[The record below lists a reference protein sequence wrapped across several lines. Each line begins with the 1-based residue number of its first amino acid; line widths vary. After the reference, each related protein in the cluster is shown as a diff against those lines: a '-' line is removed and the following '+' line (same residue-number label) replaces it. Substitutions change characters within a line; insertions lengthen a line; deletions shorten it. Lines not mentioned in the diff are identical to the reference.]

1 MTAETQADMR
11 EKLGRV
17 LALLQATPLSPD
29 LVDNPAQTGQWLIA
43 LGNLNQAV
51 ALLRPQPLKRS
62 GAMLAAPTA
71 YETRGERVIRAF
83 HRMIEGLPLACLGN
97 LSPVIKLGL
106 LRPLLA
112 DLEAVERRLQLLPFP
127 DVLAYSAH
135 LTRYRDDATAMAL
148 RHRAPDPPHSGPPLR
163 PAASIPVP

>member
-1 MTAETQADMR
+1 MTADAEAEMR
-11 EKLGRV
+11 DRLGRV
-17 LALLQATPLSPD
+17 LALLQATPLPRD
-29 LVDNPAQTGQWLIA
+29 LVDNPDQTGQWLIT

-51 ALLRPQPLKRS
+51 TLLRPQPQMRP
-62 GAMLAAPTA
+62 GAVLAAPTA

-106 LRPLLA
+106 LWPLLM
-112 DLEAVERRLQLLPFP
+112 DLEVLERRLLVLPAT
-127 DVLAYSAH
+127 DVSPYTARV
-135 LTRYRDDATAMAL
+135 TQYRQDAAVMAA
-148 RHRAPDPPHSGPPLR
+148 RHVAPDPPLR